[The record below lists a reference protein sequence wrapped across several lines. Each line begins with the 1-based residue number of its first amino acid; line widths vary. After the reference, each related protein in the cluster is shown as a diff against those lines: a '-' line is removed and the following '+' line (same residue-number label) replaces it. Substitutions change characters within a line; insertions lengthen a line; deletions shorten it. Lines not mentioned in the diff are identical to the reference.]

1 MRKQIEIIPRLEVW
15 EVCHNHVPF
24 RVCRRK
30 RDAIRVALTLG
41 RMQLR
46 LGDDAEIIL
55 RDHDG
60 EPRARRGFS
69 ALNASQTAPIARH

>member
-1 MRKQIEIIPRLEVW
+1 MRKQIEIVPRLEVW

-46 LGDDAEIIL
+46 LGDDAEIVL
-55 RDHDG
+55 RDRDG
-60 EPRARRGFS
+60 APRARRGFW
-69 ALNASQTAPIARH
+69 AHGAPQTA

>member
-1 MRKQIEIIPRLEVW
+1 MQKQFEIAPRFEAW
-15 EVCHNHVPF
+15 EVFHNHVSF
-24 RVCRRK
+24 RVCQNK

-46 LGDDAEIIL
+46 LGDDAEIVL

-60 EPRARRGFS
+60 AQRARHKLSAHRG
-69 ALNASQTAPIARH
+69 R